1 MDAANDQ
8 VLVLDSAGDQ
18 VVAVSLVTGN
28 RTVFS
33 PHALQPSIAS
43 ARGMAFVP
51 ATSRVLVVKSRGTI
65 ISIDNV
71 SQRST
76 LLSPSVGSGV
86 ALNYPE
92 GLLIEQASGTPTSLL
107 ITDAAMSSLT
117 RMNLAT
123 GARTVVSSSSGNVGT
138 GPDLFNIVSIAH
150 DTRAPGGGNSVLA
163 LVGDPSYSL
172 VSINLVTG
180 NRTWVTSLNFA
191 TPGVPAA
198 TAVVYPR
205 NLRLDA
211 ANNRVYFSDTTAG
224 QAAMYVI
231 DLATFTRSTVTS
243 ATRGAGPLIDRASA
257 FVLDP
262 AQQPTRALVEDE
274 GPGGILAVDLASGD
288 RSVFLA
294 PWAEDPQPGAS
305 VASAM
310 YLDVQS
316 SRLIATRAGSTSNLF
331 SLSLTTGE
339 QRILSG
345 RDPVANTVTGRG
357 PTPYGAMALD
367 VDAADGV
374 AYVGNAWIGALFAID
389 LESGDRLLIAR

>member
-1 MDAANDQ
+1 
-8 VLVLDSAGDQ
+8 
-18 VVAVSLVTGN
+18 
-28 RTVFS
+28 
-33 PHALQPSIAS
+33 
-43 ARGMAFVP
+43 
-51 ATSRVLVVKSRGTI
+51 
-65 ISIDNV
+65 
-71 SQRST
+71 
-76 LLSPSVGSGV
+76 
-86 ALNYPE
+86 
-92 GLLIEQASGTPTSLL
+92 LIEQASGTPTSLL
-107 ITDAAMSSLT
+107 ITDAGTTSLT
-117 RMNLAT
+117 RVSLAT
-123 GARTVVSSSSGNVGT
+123 GARTVVSSSSDNVGT
-138 GPDLFNIVSIAH
+138 GPDLLNIVSIAH
-150 DTRAPGGGNSVLA
+150 DTRAPGGGKSVLA
-163 LVGDPSYSL
+163 LVGDPSHSL
-172 VSINLVTG
+172 VSINLATG
-180 NRTWVTSLNFA
+180 NRTWVTDLNFA
-191 TPGVPAA
+191 TLGVPAA

-231 DLATFTRSTVTS
+231 DLANFTRSTVTS
-243 ATRGAGPLIDRASA
+243 ATRGAGPLLDRASA

-310 YLDVQS
+310 YLDALS
-316 SRLIATRAGSTSNLF
+316 SRLIATRVGSTSNLF

-345 RDPVANTVTGRG
+345 RDPVANTMIGRG

-389 LESGDRLLIAR
+389 LESGDRLMIAR